1 MCSRAVYDLL
11 GQSHEPEGEGDLVL
25 VVGHTHGG
33 HGVVRPAEF
42 RQRLGAGGVQPGP
55 FGGREP
61 VGADQRQ
68 LDEGQR
74 GVRLIAPEGCRAIL
88 DKILARSRQSPAASA
103 HDSANRKRRRRRGR

>member
-42 RQRLGAGGVQPGP
+42 RQRLGAGGVQTQTSGTRVKIAVEV
-55 FGGREP
+55 GR
-61 VGADQRQ
+61 AT
-68 LDEGQR
+68 
-74 GVRLIAPEGCRAIL
+74 LIL
-88 DKILARSRQSPAASA
+88 
-103 HDSANRKRRRRRGR
+103 